1 MHRRLVLAIA
11 AALALPALAPA
22 HAADPMPVTASF
34 SILADLARQVGGDR
48 VAVTTLVGPGGDAH
62 VYQPTPAD
70 AKALAASKVL
80 VVNGL
85 GFEGWMTRLQ
95 KSSGF
100 KGLVVTASAGIKA
113 QQMDEEEHGHGHGK
127 KVNDP
132 HAWQSLANG
141 RIYVAN
147 IRDGLVKADPEGKA
161 AYEANAGRLLAQ
173 IDALEPEVRAAIQKI
188 PAARRKLV
196 TSHDAFGYF
205 ATAYGLD
212 FLAPA
217 GVSTE
222 SEASAADVAKIIRQ
236 VKADR
241 IPAVFVETITD
252 KRLLEQVARESGAR
266 IGGALY
272 SDSLSAPGGPA
283 ATYLDMF
290 RHNVRTLAEALAPA
304 S

>member
-1 MHRRLVLAIA
+1 MNRRLVLALA
-11 AALALPALAPA
+11 AVLALPG
-22 HAADPMPVTASF
+22 AARAAEPMPITASF
-34 SILADLARQVGGDR
+34 SILADLVRQVGGDR
-48 VAVTTLVGPGGDAH
+48 VLVTTLVGPGGDAH

-85 GFEGWMTRLQ
+85 GFEGWMTRFQ
-95 KSSGF
+95 TSAGF
-100 KGLVVTASAGIKA
+100 KGLAVTASTGIKA
-113 QQMDEEEHGHGHGK
+113 QRMDEEAHGHSHGK
-127 KVNDP
+127 TINDP

-141 RIYVAN
+141 RVYVAN
-147 IRDGLVKADPEGKA
+147 IRDGLIKADPEGRA
-161 AYEANAGRLLAQ
+161 VYEANAGRLVAA
-173 IDALEPEVRAAIQKI
+173 IDALEPEVRAAIGKI
-188 PAARRKLV
+188 PRERRKLV

-236 VKADR
+236 VKAEK

-252 KRLLEQVARESGAR
+252 KRLLEQIARESGAR

-272 SDSLSAPGGPA
+272 SDSLSGPDGPA

-290 RHNVRTLAEALAPA
+290 RRNVRTLSEALAPGR
-304 S
+304 